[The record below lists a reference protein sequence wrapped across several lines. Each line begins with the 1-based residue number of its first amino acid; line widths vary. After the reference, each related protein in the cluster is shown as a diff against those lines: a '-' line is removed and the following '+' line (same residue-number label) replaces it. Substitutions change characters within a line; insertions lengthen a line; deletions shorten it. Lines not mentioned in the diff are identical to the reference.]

1 MDRILAVIRDVPDC
15 CWGVRS
21 HIRKNG
27 DRTVVFAIKKI
38 IKQA

>member
-1 MDRILAVIRDVPDC
+1 MCRNLEAIQDLPDC

-21 HIRKNG
+21 HIRKMG
-27 DRTVVFAIKKI
+27 DRAFVFAIKI